1 MSEATVKATRRQLR
15 RVVGPDAA
23 QVIANQGE
31 AIASVQKHI
40 TERLDPHRDFLQTE
54 LVRQGT
60 QFDAFVTAGWKARL
74 KWVLGL

>member
-1 MSEATVKATRRQLR
+1 M
-15 RVVGPDAA
+15 VGPDAA

-31 AIASVQKHI
+31 AIASVQQHI

-74 KWVLGL
+74 KWVFGL